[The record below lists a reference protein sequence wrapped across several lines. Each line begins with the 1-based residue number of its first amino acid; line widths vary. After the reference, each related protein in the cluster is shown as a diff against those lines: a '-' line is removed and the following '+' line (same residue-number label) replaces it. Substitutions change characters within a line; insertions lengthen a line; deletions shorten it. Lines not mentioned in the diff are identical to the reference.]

1 MTMSKNKKIQ
11 IDGKEISI
19 ITNDKVDFITLTDMS
34 RSQMHETV
42 IIKYLSLKSSIEY
55 LGEWEMLYN
64 PIFNSTEFGRI
75 KNLVG
80 SNNFAL
86 SE

>member
-1 MTMSKNKKIQ
+1 MTMSKNKNIQ

-19 ITNDKVDFITLTDMS
+19 ITNDKVDFITLTDIS
-34 RSQMHETV
+34 RSQMHEKV

-55 LGEWEMLYN
+55 FGEWEMLYN